1 MQDGLR
7 EGFYEITNPNVIA
20 IKIDDKG
27 WRGGYR
33 SGGLSFDTVYIP
45 DDVFVRC
52 VKQLIGKPLNLN
64 HRRDIIK
71 NDIGKII
78 DVIQNTNGIKGNKQI
93 LRAEGENL
101 GAYFAI
107 AELNGI
113 INAEEASNYKGSSTE
128 FKILRKKNN
137 FKVNGGI
144 VDVLIEDYALTGL
157 ALTPK
162 PRALEADVILN
173 ACEEKN
179 NDIKKLDN
187 ENSNINCNI
196 NNNFNMAEITPEI
209 KKEIENAIKNAM
221 EDIQNKVKNTQDEEL
236 KNAIKNGI
244 DEYEKEKLK
253 NAEDEKLK
261 NAEAQEKEELKNAV
275 KNMQEEIKNL
285 KNSIKNAE
293 PEKKEDENG
302 KPVENSLTSNPAQD
316 LLKDK
321 NLTSKPLHN
330 SNDGISEYAKGFASY
345 LINQA
350 KK

>member
-1 MQDGLR
+1 MQEGLR

-27 WRGGYR
+27 WRGGYKN
-33 SGGLSFDTVYIP
+33 GGHSFDTVYIP

-64 HRRDIIK
+64 HRRDAIK
-71 NDIGKII
+71 NDIGKIV

-107 AELNGI
+107 AELNGVI
-113 INAEEASNYKGSSTE
+113 SAEEASNYKGSSTE
-128 FKILRKKNN
+128 FNILRKKDNY
-137 FKVNGGI
+137 KVNGGI

-157 ALTPK
+157 ALTPT

-173 ACEEKN
+173 SYEE
-179 NDIKKLDN
+179 KKLDN
-187 ENSNINCNI
+187 ENNNINTQLS
-196 NNNFNMAEITPEI
+196 NNFNMAEITPEI

-236 KNAIKNGI
+236 KNKIKNGI

-261 NAEAQEKEELKNAV
+261 NAEMQEKEELKNAV
-275 KNMQEEIKNL
+275 KNMAEEIKNL
-285 KNSIKNAE
+285 KNSIKNEE

-302 KPVENSLTSNPAQD
+302 KPVENSLYNNPSQD
-316 LLKDK
+316 LLRDRK
-321 NLTSKPLHN
+321 LTQKPIHN
-330 SNDGISEYAKGFASY
+330 SDVSISEYAKGFAAH
-345 LINQA
+345 LINQR